1 MATMMSID
9 DVISRLSDLD
19 TEDSSAS
26 SDAALMC
33 EGTSCSSTEG
43 ELSQAVTAAMILMMT
58 AAQMRK

>member
-1 MATMMSID
+1 MMSID

-26 SDAALMC
+26 SDEDSDAALMC

-43 ELSQAVTAAMILMMT
+43 HVFSPLLETSQNSF
-58 AAQMRK
+58 